1 MSDSKKRK
9 TIVIGH
15 KNPDTDSICSAICYA
30 NLKRILTGEKFTPA
44 RAGHVNSET
53 QYVLDYFGVEAP
65 KLIENVRTQV
75 KDIEIRNM
83 IKNVLERGKVDVY
96 IYFDNAEDEK
106 DVAVNQSVV
115 RQYYNQMLEVA
126 SSLGVEINKS
136 ELLQT
141 IMRFPDTMQAKMEEL
156 DEEGWNCLKRAIEK
170 ALSDVDDFRIQ
181 EGKVLIADILKRI
194 ELIKSLSGEVPQF
207 EKQRV
212 ITIKQRL
219 QDKMKEW
226 GEIKNIDENR
236 LEQEIIYYLEK
247 LDITEEKVR
256 LANHCKYFVETVEKE
271 EAPGRK
277 LGFIAQEI
285 GREINTMGSKAND
298 HDIQKLVVRMK
309 DELEKIKEQSLN
321 VL

>member
-1 MSDSKKRK
+1 M
-9 TIVIGH
+9 
-15 KNPDTDSICSAICYA
+15 
-30 NLKRILTGEKFTPA
+30 F
-44 RAGHVNSET
+44 
-53 QYVLDYFGVEAP
+53 
-65 KLIENVRTQV
+65 
-75 KDIEIRNM
+75 
-83 IKNVLERGKVDVY
+83 
-96 IYFDNAEDEK
+96 IYFDNAEEDK

-115 RQYYNQMLEVA
+115 KQYYNQMLDVA
-126 SSLGVEINKS
+126 SSLGVEIDKG

-141 IMRFPDTMQAKMEEL
+141 VMRFPDTMQVKMDEL
-156 DEEGWNCLKRAIEK
+156 DEEAWNGLKSAIEQ
-170 ALSDVDDFRIQ
+170 ALADVDQFRVQ

-194 ELIKSLSGEVPQF
+194 DLIKSLSGEVPQF

-212 ITIKQRL
+212 VTIKQRL

-226 GEIKNIDENR
+226 GEIKNLDENR

-256 LANHCKYFVETVEKE
+256 LANHCKYFIETVEQE

>member
-1 MSDSKKRK
+1 MIKSMTGFGKATVSGGTKKIIVEVKSLNSKQLD
-9 TIVIGH
+9 V
-15 KNPDTDSICSAICYA
+15 
-30 NLKRILTGEKFTPA
+30 NLKMPSLYKE
-44 RAGHVNSET
+44 
-53 QYVLDYFGVEAP
+53 
-65 KLIENVRTQV
+65 
-75 KDIEIRNM
+75 KDIEIRGM
-83 IKNVLERGKVDVY
+83 IKEVLDRGKVDMF
-96 IYFDNAEDEK
+96 IYFDNDDDSK
-106 DVAVNQSVV
+106 DVAINKTVV
-115 RQYYNQMLEVA
+115 TQYFQQMLDVA
-126 SSLGVEINKS
+126 SSLGVTVNKG

-141 IMRFPDTMQAKMEEL
+141 VMRFPDSLQVKAEEL
-156 DEEGWNCLKRAIEK
+156 DEQEWLQLKSGIMQ
-170 ALSDVDDFRIQ
+170 ALESLNQFRIQ
-181 EGKVLIADILKRI
+181 EGQVLIADILKRI
-194 ELIKSLSGEVPQF
+194 EMIKSLAAEVPQF

-212 ITIKQRL
+212 PAIKQRL
-219 QDKMKEW
+219 QEKMKEW
-226 GEIKNIDENR
+226 GEIKNVDENR

-256 LANHCKYFVETVEKE
+256 LANHCRYFIETAERE

>member
-1 MSDSKKRK
+1 MIKSMTGFGKATVDYGTKKVIVEVKSLNSKQLD
-9 TIVIGH
+9 I
-15 KNPDTDSICSAICYA
+15 
-30 NLKRILTGEKFTPA
+30 NLRTP
-44 RAGHVNSET
+44 SLYKE
-53 QYVLDYFGVEAP
+53 
-65 KLIENVRTQV
+65 

-83 IKNVLERGKVDVY
+83 IKNVLERGKVDMY

-115 RQYYNQMLEVA
+115 KQYYNQMLEVS
-126 SSLGVEINKS
+126 SSLGIEIDKG

-141 IMRFPDTMQAKMEEL
+141 VMRFPDTMQVKMDEL
-156 DEEGWNCLKRAIEK
+156 DEEAWNALKSAIEK
-170 ALSDVDDFRIQ
+170 ALADVDQFRIQ

-194 ELIKSLSGEVPQF
+194 DMIKSLSAEVPQF

-212 ITIKQRL
+212 VTIKQRL

-226 GEIKNIDENR
+226 CEIKNIDENR

-256 LANHCKYFVETVEKE
+256 LANHCKYFIETVGEE

>member
-1 MSDSKKRK
+1 MTGFGKATVSGGTKKIIVEVKSLNSKQLD
-9 TIVIGH
+9 V
-15 KNPDTDSICSAICYA
+15 
-30 NLKRILTGEKFTPA
+30 NLKMPSLYKE
-44 RAGHVNSET
+44 
-53 QYVLDYFGVEAP
+53 
-65 KLIENVRTQV
+65 
-75 KDIEIRNM
+75 KDIEIRGM
-83 IKNVLERGKVDVY
+83 IKEVLDRGKVDMF
-96 IYFDNAEDEK
+96 IYFDNDDDSK
-106 DVAVNQSVV
+106 DVAINKTVV
-115 RQYYNQMLEVA
+115 TQYFQQMLDVA
-126 SSLGVEINKS
+126 SSLGVSVDKG

-141 IMRFPDTMQAKMEEL
+141 VMRFPDSLQVKAEEL
-156 DEEGWNCLKRAIEK
+156 DEQEWLQLKSGIMQ
-170 ALSDVDDFRIQ
+170 ALESLNQFRIQ
-181 EGKVLIADILKRI
+181 EGQVLIADILKRI
-194 ELIKSLSGEVPQF
+194 EMIKSLAAQVPQF

-212 ITIKQRL
+212 PAIKQRL
-219 QDKMKEW
+219 QEKMKEW
-226 GEIKNIDENR
+226 GEIKNVDENR

-256 LANHCKYFVETVEKE
+256 LANHCRYFIETAERE

>member
-1 MSDSKKRK
+1 MIKSMTGFGKGTADCGTKKIIVEVKSLNSKQLD
-9 TIVIGH
+9 I
-15 KNPDTDSICSAICYA
+15 
-30 NLKRILTGEKFTPA
+30 NLRTPTLYK
-44 RAGHVNSET
+44 E
-53 QYVLDYFGVEAP
+53 
-65 KLIENVRTQV
+65 

-83 IKNVLERGKVDVY
+83 IKNALERGKVDMF
-96 IYFDNAEDEK
+96 IYFDNAEEDK

-115 RQYYNQMLEVA
+115 KQYYNQMLDVA
-126 SSLGVEINKS
+126 SSLGVEVDKG

-141 IMRFPDTMQAKMEEL
+141 VMRFPDTMQVKMDEL
-156 DEEGWNCLKRAIEK
+156 DEEAWKSLKSAIEQ
-170 ALSDVDDFRIQ
+170 ALADVDQFRVQ

-212 ITIKQRL
+212 VTIKQRL

-226 GEIKNIDENR
+226 GEIKNLDENR

-256 LANHCKYFVETVEKE
+256 LANHCKYFIETVEQE

>member
-1 MSDSKKRK
+1 MVKSMTGFGKITIENGNRKVVIEIKSLNSK
-9 TIVIGH
+9 TL
-15 KNPDTDSICSAICYA
+15 DL
-30 NLKRILTGEKFTPA
+30 NLKMPNLYKEK
-44 RAGHVNSET
+44 EM
-53 QYVLDYFGVEAP
+53 
-65 KLIENVRTQV
+65 
-75 KDIEIRNM
+75 EIRN
-83 IKNVLERGKVDVY
+83 IVKEQLDRGKVEMC
-96 IYFDNAEDEK
+96 IYFDNTESDK
-106 DVAVNQSVV
+106 DVT
-115 RQYYNQMLEVA
+115 
-126 SSLGVEINKS
+126 INKPVVTQYFNQLLDIAN
-136 ELLQT
+136 ELGIEADKNKILQT
-141 IMRFPDTMQAKMEEL
+141 VMRFPDTMQAKMEEL
-156 DEEGWNCLKRAIEK
+156 DEEGWNCLKSAIEK
-170 ALSDVDDFRIQ
+170 ALADVDAFRIQ

-212 ITIKQRL
+212 VTIKQRL

-298 HDIQKLVVRMK
+298 HDIQKLVVKMK